1 MLERWK
7 EEAIG
12 VCGAVKAARRTEEEN
27 MSFPRDRKESRIRR
41 CRNIEWWLRRLS
53 LVLAKQGPAASFNRR
68 EVAARDAPNFAAER
82 TPSLHRF
89 LFISEYSNQT
99 SI

>member
-27 MSFPRDRKESRIRR
+27 MSFP
-41 CRNIEWWLRRLS
+41 
-53 LVLAKQGPAASFNRR
+53 GPGKSVELG
-68 EVAARDAPNFAAER
+68 EVGIK
-82 TPSLHRF
+82 SGG
-89 LFISEYSNQT
+89 
-99 SI
+99 